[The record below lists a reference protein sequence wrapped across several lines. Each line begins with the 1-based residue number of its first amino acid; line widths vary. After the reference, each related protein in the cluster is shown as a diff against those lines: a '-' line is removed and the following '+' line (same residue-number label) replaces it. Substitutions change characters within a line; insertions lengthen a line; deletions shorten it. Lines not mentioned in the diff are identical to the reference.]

1 LNFNVLVYRIFF
13 NSFTRNGFKQRG
25 HYLAWQI
32 MQGIRTKHWYYW
44 DNHKIL
50 IKSMK
55 NVYTPVKVRKKKIAG
70 RIELIP
76 LRSKFRRR
84 ISVSVRWFIKVS
96 IKQKKKTIYNF
107 VKRVINELRLAYNK
121 KGEVYNEKLTLESEV
136 RKNRSNTRFLRKR
149 RKRSRRKTKLRKKKK
164 IRVRRKR
171 KLIFEK

>member
-1 LNFNVLVYRIFF
+1 
-13 NSFTRNGFKQRG
+13 
-25 HYLAWQI
+25 
-32 MQGIRTKHWYYW
+32 
-44 DNHKIL
+44 
-50 IKSMK
+50 
-55 NVYTPVKVRKKKIAG
+55 
-70 RIELIP
+70 LIP